1 MPRIMPEPR
10 YFSMPSVVVGTVL
23 LRKTARNWTPWV
35 RSLVHAPLAWMNS
48 PAEIEEAWPTTVT
61 RSRCPR
67 TWTRR
72 TQKPFSGLWNVTRS
86 TRPDSGSRS
95 GLVGFTAERGAA
107 NAMIGVYRLGP
118 GTKRELSY
126 QTCRRSTTRKAPQSR
141 TRSGRDMPF
150 SLRRGHPDPVG
161 SALGLFDP
169 GAVRI

>member
-1 MPRIMPEPR
+1 MPEPR

-35 RSLVHAPLAWMNS
+35 RSFVHDPLAWMNS

-95 GLVGFTAERGAA
+95 GFVGFGLRVERVAA
-107 NAMIGVYRLGP
+107 IPMVRVYRLGCR
-118 GTKRELSY
+118 TKRGLSY
-126 QTCRRSTTRKAPQSR
+126 QAGRETTTR
-141 TRSGRDMPF
+141 
-150 SLRRGHPDPVG
+150 V
-161 SALGLFDP
+161 
-169 GAVRI
+169 